1 MVLSLHMECIQIVCE
16 WHLTFSLVSSAFS
29 NLLQLGLGTT
39 VKLCRRR
46 KESLHESMCGLV
58 QKAGVGAIWPP
69 VESPLAVALCHECE
83 LRPDSMYALSED
95 SYSFLLVILSCIS
108 LSSASSAMHSR
119 SLDLADMV
127 FDSSLR
133 QFSRMEAARV
143 RSPCSAAVLASHI
156 ASAAFNLLRCLSTS
170 IDTNSWPATS
180 GLSS

>member
-58 QKAGVGAIWPP
+58 QKAGVGAIWGMKANGKTHIS
-69 VESPLAVALCHECE
+69 ETNHGRRTTHHL
-83 LRPDSMYALSED
+83 ED